1 MKILD
6 WYILKKFLVTFL
18 FTILAI
24 TTIAVVIDT
33 SEKADDFVNSGL
45 KTGQII
51 MQYYIGFVPYII
63 SMIFPLMVFIAVIWF
78 TSRLASRSEFI
89 AILAGGVR
97 FNRLLRPYLIGALM
111 LSGIF
116 WIASQTWIPK
126 ANKIR
131 TDFQA
136 NYVDRNSSYQPNTG
150 AVGRNNY
157 YLRADSNTY
166 VAMLYYDTT
175 SKSAGGFTMQK
186 TRNNKLFY
194 NLRAER
200 ISWDTAKKN
209 WHVSNIIQRNFDGLH
224 ESVRQSKD
232 TNLNLNVRPNEL
244 GHDEYLK
251 DKLTSADLKTFIQRE
266 ELRGTEGLNNY
277 KVERYHR
284 DSTPFSIIIMTI
296 MGAVVSSRKVRGG
309 SGLYLAFGL
318 VAAAI
323 FVVMDKFAITFSV
336 KGDFP
341 PIVAAWVPNIIF
353 SCVTLWL
360 YIKAPK

>member
-6 WYILKKFLVTFL
+6 WYILKKFLVTFI

-63 SMIFPLMVFIAVIWF
+63 SMIFPLMVFIAVIYF
-78 TSRLASRSEFI
+78 TSRLAARSEFI

-97 FNRLLRPYLIGALM
+97 FNRLLRPYLIGALL
-111 LSGIF
+111 LSGLF

-136 NYVDRNSSYQPNTG
+136 NYVDRNSSYQPNAGT
-150 AVGRNNY
+150 VNRNNY

-166 VAMLYYDTT
+166 VAMLYYDTM
-175 SKSAGGFTMQK
+175 SKSAGGFTLQRI
-186 TRNNKLFY
+186 RNNKVYY

-209 WHVSNIIQRNFDGLH
+209 WHVYNIIQRNFDGLR
-224 ESVRQSKD
+224 ESVKQSKD

-251 DKLTSADLKTFIQRE
+251 DKLTSRDLRTFIQRE

-341 PIVAAWVPNIIF
+341 PMIAAWIPNIIF
-353 SCVTLWL
+353 SGVTLWL

>member
-1 MKILD
+1 MMKLLD
-6 WYILKKFLVTFL
+6 WYILKKFLVTFI

-45 KTGQII
+45 STGQII

-63 SMIFPLMVFIAVIWF
+63 SMIFPLMIFIAVIYF
-78 TSRLASRSEFI
+78 TSRMASRSEFI

-97 FNRLLRPYLIGALM
+97 FNRMLRPYIIGALLM
-111 LSGIF
+111 SGIF

-131 TDFQA
+131 TDFQTV
-136 NYVDRNSSYQPNTG
+136 YVDRNSSYQPN
-150 AVGRNNY
+150 AGRTNNY

-175 SKSAGGFTMQK
+175 TKSAGGFTLQK
-186 TRNNKLFY
+186 IKNNKEYY

-200 ISWDTAKKN
+200 MQWDTSKKN
-209 WHVSNIIQRNFDGLH
+209 WHVTNAIERTMDGLH
-224 ESVRQSKD
+224 ESARKLRDS
-232 TNLNLNVRPNEL
+232 NLNLNVRPNEL
-244 GHDEYLK
+244 GHDDYLK
-251 DKLTSADLKTFIQRE
+251 DKLTSAELRTFIQRE
-266 ELRGTEGLNNY
+266 EVRGTEGLNNY

-284 DSTPFSIIIMTI
+284 DSTPFSIIILTV
-296 MGAVVSSRKVRGG
+296 MGAVISSRKVRGG
-309 SGLYLAFGL
+309 SGLHLAFGI
-318 VAAAI
+318 VAAAL
-323 FVVMDKFAITFSV
+323 FVVMDKFAITFST
-336 KGDFP
+336 KGNFP
-341 PIVAAWVPNIIF
+341 PMLAAWIPNIIF
-353 SCVTLWL
+353 SCVTVWL

>member
-1 MKILD
+1 MMKILD
-6 WYILKKFLVTFL
+6 WYILKKFLFTFI

-45 KTGQII
+45 SSSQII
-51 MQYYIGFVPYII
+51 MKYYIGFVPFII
-63 SMIFPLMVFIAVIWF
+63 SMIFPLMVFIAVIYF
-78 TSRLASRSEFI
+78 TSRMAGRSEFV

-97 FNRLLRPYLIGALM
+97 FNRVLRPYLIGAFL

-136 NYVDRNSSYQPNTG
+136 YYVDRNSSYQPNVNRGT
-150 AVGRNNY
+150 NY

-166 VAMLYYDTT
+166 VVIHYYDTS
-175 SKSAGGFTMQK
+175 SKSAGNFTLE
-186 TRNNKLFY
+186 KLKDNRVFY

-200 ISWDTAKKN
+200 VQWDTAKKG
-209 WHVSNIIQRNFDGLH
+209 WHLYNIIERNINGLK
-224 ESVRQSKD
+224 ESARKMYD
-232 TNLNLNVRPNEL
+232 TTLNLNIRPNEL

-251 DKLTSADLKTFIQRE
+251 DKLTSSDLRAFIQRE
-266 ELRGTEGLNNY
+266 ELRGTEGLNFY

-296 MGAVVSSRKVRGG
+296 MGAVVSSRRVRGG
-309 SGLYLAFGL
+309 SGLHLAFRL
-318 VAAAI
+318 TAAAL
-323 FVVMDKFAITFSV
+323 FVVMDKFAITFST
-336 KGDFP
+336 KGNFP
-341 PIVAAWVPNIIF
+341 PILAAWIPNIIF
-353 SCVTLWL
+353 GAITLWL

>member
-6 WYILKKFLVTFL
+6 WYILKKFLFTFI

-45 KTGQII
+45 NTSQII
-51 MQYYIGFVPYII
+51 MKYYIGFVPFIV
-63 SMIFPLMVFIAVIWF
+63 SMIFPLMVFIAVIYF
-78 TSRLASRSEFI
+78 TSRMAGRSEI
-89 AILAGGVR
+89 VAILAGGVR
-97 FNRLLRPYLIGALM
+97 FNRVLRPYLIGAIL

-136 NYVDRNSSYQPNTG
+136 YYVDRNSSYQPNVTQG
-150 AVGRNNY
+150 SNY
-157 YLRADSNTY
+157 YLRVDSNTY
-166 VAMLYYDTT
+166 VVLHYYDTF
-175 SKSAGGFTMQK
+175 SKSASSFALQK
-186 TRNNKLFY
+186 LKNNKVYY
-194 NLRAER
+194 NMRAER
-200 ISWDTAKKN
+200 IQWDTAKKN
-209 WHVSNIIQRNFDGLH
+209 WHLYNVIERNIDGLK
-224 ESVRQSKD
+224 ESAKKKSD
-232 TNLNLNVRPNEL
+232 TSLNLNVKPSEL

-251 DKLTSADLKTFIQRE
+251 DKLTSDDLKEFIKRE
-266 ELRGTEGLNNY
+266 ELRGTEGLNFY

-296 MGAVVSSRKVRGG
+296 MGAVVSSRKIRGG

-318 VAAAI
+318 VAAAV
-323 FVVMDKFAITFSV
+323 FVVMDKFAITFAT
-336 KGDFP
+336 KGNFP
-341 PIVAAWVPNIIF
+341 PILAAWIPNIIF
-353 SCVTLWL
+353 AGITGWL
-360 YIKAPK
+360 YVRAPK